1 MESRCPI
8 CNRAA
13 NPEHPEASHSAS
25 CPNREPRPSTE
36 SPRPPTSVAAKQS
49 PFQLAETEDTRR
61 HPLSRAIGDDAEK
74 EARRLRLTIR
84 ALIWGSSLIVTCV
97 VGVSLW
103 FMWRT
108 MVRIQEISDDLS
120 KTPPITT
127 NSNFPSPYSGPPIE
141 VSQELKDMNI
151 DFEDWFTLGDDGVNG
166 FSTAK
171 TRSREVSERFFGHE
185 LTVEFYDKDSAR
197 VPGGSIKLF
206 TNENDEIRSVL
217 IDSPDKLSNIGK
229 IVIGV
234 RQAKF
239 PTRPKQ

>member
-1 MESRCPI
+1 MDPRCPI

-25 CPNREPRPSTE
+25 CSKREPRPVAE
-36 SPRPPTSVAAKQS
+36 SPRPPTSVMAKQ
-49 PFQLAETEDTRR
+49 PRFHPAETEVSRR
-61 HPLSRAIGDDAEK
+61 HQLSRTNGDDDER

-84 ALIWGSSLIVTCV
+84 ALILGSSLIVTCV

-127 NSNFPSPYSGPPIE
+127 NSNIPSPYSGPPIE

-171 TRSREVSERFFGHE
+171 TRSRDVSERFFGHE
-185 LTVEFYDKDSAR
+185 LTVEFYDKNSAR
-197 VPGGSIKLF
+197 VPGGAIKLF

-234 RQAKF
+234 GQAKF
-239 PTRPKQ
+239 PARPKQ